1 MPHVVDMS
9 TENAKIHVSGLD
21 FEWDQ
26 SRQVFL
32 VNGVPSIAMWIDPTV
47 ASIMSALHRMVG
59 TERFSL
65 ALYGA
70 GEAGVDGEWEH
81 LVMKWPTPE
90 EGLAALGQLSIMA
103 GRGSFE
109 VVSIDRQK
117 KEARFRGKN
126 GWEAT
131 YQKAAGVC
139 WGSSSFT
146 GKLAGY
152 ARKLFECNVWAE
164 QTAFTALGA
173 EWDEF
178 VVRESTTTVTSR
190 LNDLISSDKAS
201 RADLDAAFDLLKREI
216 RERRQVEAT
225 LKLEIQEREHAQ
237 QSLVEKLEIIREQEA
252 AIRSLSTP
260 ILQLWEGIV
269 VLPVIGLVDSVR
281 AAQMLEDLL
290 ATIVRTRA
298 RYAILDLTGVEVIDT
313 HAADHL
319 LKIVRASSLVGARC
333 LVSGISPMMA
343 QTVVSLGFDLVGV
356 FSFST
361 LEAALRFAL
370 TEGGGL
376 HEVKKMRLR
385 A

>member
-1 MPHVVDMS
+1 MS
-9 TENAKIHVSGLD
+9 TENPKIHVSGLD

-26 SRQVFL
+26 STAVFL
-32 VNGVPSIAMWIDPTV
+32 VNGIPAVAMWIDSTM
-47 ASIMSALHRMVG
+47 ASIMSGLHTMVG
-59 TERFSL
+59 TERFNL

-70 GEAGVDGEWEH
+70 GEAGIDGEWEH
-81 LVMKWPTPE
+81 LVMKCSTAE
-90 EGLAALGQLSIMA
+90 EGLAVIGRLANMVGLG
-103 GRGSFE
+103 FWE

-117 KEARFRGKN
+117 REARFRSKN
-126 GWEAT
+126 SWEAI
-131 YQKAAGVC
+131 YQKAIGVC
-139 WGSSSFT
+139 WGSSS
-146 GKLAGY
+146 LAGRFAGY
-152 ARKLFECNVWAE
+152 SRKLFDCNVWAE
-164 QTAFTALGA
+164 QTSFIALGA

-178 VVRESTTTVTSR
+178 VVRESTITVTSR
-190 LNDLISSDKAS
+190 LNELISSDRAS

-216 RERRQVEAT
+216 KERRQVEET

-237 QSLVEKLEIIREQEA
+237 QSLVEKLEIIRAQEA

-281 AAQMLEDLL
+281 ATQMLEDLL
-290 ATIVRTRA
+290 ATIVRTKA

-333 LVSGISPMMA
+333 LVSGISPIMA
-343 QTVVSLGFDLVGV
+343 QTVISLGFDLVGV
-356 FSFST
+356 LSFST